1 MAESTPCLYVL
12 DVGHG
17 NSAVLCDTEGTIVI
31 DSGTGNSLYLFL
43 KYEQITTIDLLL
55 ISHADEDHLG
65 GLIAILAS
73 EKFDVKKVRVNS
85 DALKETKI
93 WDDLLYTLNKM
104 QRDGDLDFEVS
115 LTETFDGRYNHGR
128 IDIQVVAPSRYLAG
142 KSPGS
147 SDRKGRRITSNS
159 ISSVIRLL
167 LDGQP
172 VVLLP
177 SDIDKTGLA
186 NILENSTDISA
197 PLVSFPHHG
206 GKPGPGDIIEYT
218 KVFCKAVKPSNII
231 FSIGRNKYENPRPDI
246 VSTINEILPEAS
258 ILCTQLSKHC
268 AVTIESSHEGHLTD
282 TFAHGKEKGIC
293 CAGTIV
299 IDMSNDSIQ
308 IQPDRKSHAN
318 FVSKIPQ
325 NPICLEETITA
336 KK

>member
-1 MAESTPCLYVL
+1 MVRSRPCLYIL

-17 NSAVLCDTEGTIVI
+17 SSAVLCDTEGTIVI

-43 KYEQITTIDLLL
+43 KCEQITTIDLLL
-55 ISHADEDHLG
+55 ISHADEDHIG

-93 WDDLLYTLNKM
+93 WEDLLYTLDKM
-104 QRDGDLDFEVS
+104 HGDGHLDFEVS
-115 LTETFDGRYNHGR
+115 LTETFDGSYNHGR

-147 SDRKGRRITSNS
+147 SDRKGRKITSNS

-167 LDGQP
+167 LEGQP

-177 SDIDKTGLA
+177 SDIDTTGLA
-186 NILENSTDISA
+186 NILEKSIDISA
-197 PLVSFPHHG
+197 PLASFPHHG
-206 GKPGPGDIIEYT
+206 GKHGTANIIEYT
-218 KVFCKAVKPSNII
+218 KIFCEAVKPDGII
-231 FSIGRNKYENPRPDI
+231 FSIGRNKHENPQPDV
-246 VSTINEILPEAS
+246 VSTIKEILPDAS

-268 AVTIESSHEGHLTD
+268 TVTIESNYEDHLTD

-308 IQPDRKSHAN
+308 IRPDRESHAS
-318 FVSKIPQ
+318 FISEMAQTPM
-325 NPICLEETITA
+325 CLVETN
-336 KK
+336 